1 MPGLKLHGLMGFA
14 EPTRRGALGLCSGA
28 ALLVALTLGCEA
40 ELTNPGGANAGAAS
54 GTTGAG
60 NGGTGASSGASGAS
74 TGGVANGTGTGGTS
88 GSAGVAGATCT
99 DIDASE
105 TGTGV
110 LRRLTKLEYG
120 LTLEDLF
127 ALTTPPN
134 LDGIPDDNARDGF
147 RTSAADQPV
156 MDQQLL
162 RAYLDRTKTL
172 ASELMTDSAR
182 RQTVLGCDP
191 AGADCLPAFVGR
203 FGKLA
208 FRRPLEQAEV
218 DAITTRAMT
227 VAADV
232 NDRYR
237 FAIESLLSSP
247 SFLFRIEVGNAPDGL
262 SILDPNELASRLS
275 FAVWGRGPSAELLD
289 AAAAGALDTP
299 QGLLERATT
308 MLADPKARVFFNAF
322 FQQWLGYETLM
333 APAQA
338 PMGWSNSL
346 LDAMK
351 AETDW
356 VTGEIA
362 WAGGNFLDVL
372 TTNTT
377 SASPALATYFGLPA
391 PGTDGTLEFPADH
404 VRANSGL
411 LTHPS
416 LLSAKRDGDL
426 IAIRGNWLRSTFLCE
441 HLGLPANAD
450 TIGDRLVGLTRV
462 EIVQTRNTEGECA
475 GCHAAIDPI
484 GVGFAAFDAT
494 GRFDETFDISQFGVT
509 PGLPD
514 AAMPEF
520 ATIAELSAR
529 LHDMPQVPA
538 CLAARTFL
546 YVHGREPNGPDACAV
561 ERASRGF
568 VASGYGFP
576 ALIRSLVEAPAF
588 RLRRPPI

>member
-1 MPGLKLHGLMGFA
+1 MRSHASGN
-14 EPTRRGALGLCSGA
+14 RSALGLTCGLAVASLALGCQGEVGGPSGA
-28 ALLVALTLGCEA
+28 G
-40 ELTNPGGANAGAAS
+40 AGAAGAS
-54 GTTGAG
+54 GSSS
-60 NGGTGASSGASGAS
+60 GGSGGSSGSSGAPTGGVGNGSS
-74 TGGVANGTGTGGTS
+74 TGGSGGVTGGS
-88 GSAGVAGATCT
+88 GGSGPATCT
-99 DIDASE
+99 DLDANE

-120 LTLEDLF
+120 LTLQDLF
-127 ALTTPPN
+127 ALSAPPN

-162 RAYLDRTKTL
+162 RAYLDRAKAL
-172 ASELMTDSAR
+172 AGELMTDTAR
-182 RQTVLGCDP
+182 RGTVLGCEP
-191 AGADCLPAFVGR
+191 NATDCLPAFVGR

-208 FRRPLEQAEV
+208 FRRPLEQTEI
-218 DAITTRAMT
+218 DAITTRATM

-247 SFLFRIEVGNAPDGL
+247 SFLFRIEVGGAADGL
-262 SILDPNELASRLS
+262 ATLEQHELASRLS
-275 FAVWGRGPSAELLD
+275 FAVWGRGPSAELLE

-299 QGLLERATT
+299 AGLVERATQ
-308 MLADPKARVFFNAF
+308 MLADPKARAFFAAF
-322 FQQWLGYETLM
+322 FQQWLGYETLVT
-333 APAQA
+333 PPQP
-338 PMGWSNSL
+338 PMGWSSSV

-351 AETDW
+351 GETDR
-356 VTGEIA
+356 VTGDVA
-362 WAGGNFLDVL
+362 WGGGNFLDVL

-377 SASPALATYFGLPA
+377 NTSAAAATYFGLPA
-391 PGTDGTLEFPADH
+391 PSADGTVTFPANH

-416 LLSAKRDGDL
+416 VLSAKRDGDL

-441 HLGLPANAD
+441 HLGLPADAD
-450 TIGDRLVGLTRV
+450 TIGERLVGLTPT
-462 EIVQTRNTEGECA
+462 EIVQMRNTEDECA

-494 GRFDETFDISQFGVT
+494 GRFDATVDIGEYGVT

-514 AAMPEF
+514 DASMPDF
-520 ATIAELSAR
+520 TTIAELAQK
-529 LHDMPQVPA
+529 LHAMPQVSA
-538 CLAARTFL
+538 CLASRVFL
-546 YVHGREPNGPDACAV
+546 YVHGRTPNGPDGCAV

-568 VASGYGFP
+568 VDANYGFP
-576 ALIRSLVEAPAF
+576 ALIQGLIEAPAF
-588 RLRRPPI
+588 RLRRPPT